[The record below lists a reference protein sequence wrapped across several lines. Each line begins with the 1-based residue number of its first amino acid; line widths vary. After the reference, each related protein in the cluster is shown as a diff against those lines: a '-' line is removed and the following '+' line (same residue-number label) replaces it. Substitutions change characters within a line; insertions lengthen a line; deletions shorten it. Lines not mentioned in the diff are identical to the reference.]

1 MENAYSKYLEG
12 KEIPNNIERDTS
24 PYAKYLSSE
33 EKEKFKLTTEGNRG
47 SNLTDKD
54 KTEPSEKSYDTNF
67 YSKYLKGKTTKDT
80 DLNPYSKYLSE
91 DTKKSNTYLKFISSL
106 SPLTNIAEK
115 TEDLVDDIDED
126 STNLKKIAYAAQLGF
141 FDTYRGGKQ
150 ILGIDAE
157 KMKADQ
163 KKLYEFMQDEDG
175 STNYGVA
182 AAYFGGAILDPAG
195 WLLPITKAKTL
206 YAAAKYG
213 FVNSGIIGALGYVD
227 EESILDTRGKQAA
240 ASAVGGTI
248 LGPVIT
254 GVTKKIKGEKVFTRE
269 SLGIPG
275 FDSPTIKVKSDTE
288 LQKIKL
294 QNEAGLKD
302 RNVVARKK
310 IEIDE
315 PETLKDIPTDKAK
328 LLRGPRLWFRE
339 NVVKAWEKNF
349 GKPALNYLTNG
360 EYGAETGAAA
370 TGAVIGY
377 ASGDEDTPITT
388 KFGRAFTGALLGAG
402 GIKGARMKTLTK
414 TFGKGEDDT
423 VEVSES
429 LLDFLGRQFVDG
441 YGLPKN
447 FKSMQAEAQGFSNHI
462 SMKFAYMAQK
472 IQKNLTPDEQKI
484 LINLLEGDTKLKV
497 APAKLQELSAQSRKL
512 INEMSQDYIDMG
524 LITKETFNK
533 NKNIYIKRS
542 YKGKL
547 ENRPFGEELK
557 HRGATDKTTLKEFDE
572 VYKKQKAYT
581 TTSQKVSKDGIFKE
595 AEGKKKLIKGH
606 KGWEILESSKVEM
619 QLITDKYNN
628 KIRLTKNKNKRSK
641 LISDKKKEL
650 DEMKINIR
658 WEYTK
663 PQRVG
668 LSEIE
673 DAAFA
678 IAETGRAGANSLSQ
692 YKFYD
697 SISKQDYTY
706 DSFAKVPKDLKK
718 VYQQIP
724 TTAIS
729 KTSSKLRYGNLAG
742 KYVPE
747 EVYKNLL
754 ATSAYYRKESSGFYK
769 GYRSLNS
776 YWKVSKTAWNPTVH
790 VNNVMSNVILHDL
803 VDADFKY
810 LLPAYK
816 ALTTHNKANKA
827 GKIQRS
833 ELVEAATKHG
843 VFDADLIT
851 TELKNIQA
859 SAKFPY
865 AMDDSVDPFTN
876 SVKMARNVYQDSVI
890 NGKLGLTKLTDWY
903 MFEDK
908 VFRLSVFQDRLSKG
922 WKIQD
927 AALDARKSFID
938 YNIDAPAIN
947 WMRNT
952 ITPFL
957 AYTYRI
963 IPILAETAIVRPW
976 KYAKYAALGYGLNK
990 MGDIVGGGDE
1000 DAERAVMPERKSGRF
1015 MNIGVLPFRNI
1026 KMPVLPDKDG
1036 NPLYMDFTRFVP
1048 GGDIMDLNGTLPGV
1062 PAPLQPSGGLA
1073 GEILFP
1079 LAGYDLFKQQKI
1091 KGLTGNYSEDWNVKF
1106 SAIANKLIPN
1116 IPFVPGT
1123 YSTKKIERARGG
1135 MESAFRPDQTE
1146 FYALAQSLGF
1156 KIERA
1161 DISKLTASKVFEL
1174 KRKITGYKEQISML
1188 RNKYKDGVINQ
1199 ETFTTKAEAIAEK
1212 IKSVAAKYQVKFDKA
1227 TYADTK
1233 EPFEDIKNLFEG
1245 KN

>member
-1 MENAYSKYLEG
+1 MADIFQGLPDLNTEAK
-12 KEIPNNIERDTS
+12 IPNNIEVTTDMFS
-24 PYAKYLSSE
+24 DLLPDE
-33 EKEKFKLTTEGNRG
+33 EKYKFKLTTEGNRG
-47 SNLTDKD
+47 SNLSDKD
-54 KTEPSEKSYDTNF
+54 KTEPGLFDDLPDIKSVE
-67 YSKYLKGKTTKDT
+67 SKKQSDIFDGLKLPEENKKNSGYLKA
-80 DLNPYSKYLSE
+80 LMA
-91 DTKKSNTYLKFISSL
+91 L
-106 SPLTNIAEK
+106 SPLTSIGEK
-115 TEDLVDDIDED
+115 TENLVNDIDED

-141 FDTYRGGKQ
+141 FDTYRGAKQ
-150 ILGIDAE
+150 ITGIDTE

-163 KKLYEFMQDEDG
+163 KKLYEFMENEDG

-227 EESILDTRGKQAA
+227 EESILDTRAKQAG
-240 ASAVGGTI
+240 ASAIGGTI

-269 SLGIPG
+269 NIGIPG
-275 FDSPTIKVKSDTE
+275 FDSPSIKVGADSE

-310 IEIDE
+310 IEIDDSE
-315 PETLKDIPTDKAK
+315 LIKDMPTDRSK
-328 LLRGPRLWFRE
+328 LLRGPKLWFRE
-339 NVVKAWEKNF
+339 NVVKAWENKV
-349 GKPALNYLTNG
+349 GKKTLNYLTNG
-360 EYGAETGAAA
+360 EYGAEAGAAG

-388 KFGRAFTGALLGAG
+388 KFSRAFTGALLGAG
-402 GIKGARMKTLTK
+402 GIKGARMKTFTK
-414 TFGKGEDDT
+414 TFGKGEDKT
-423 VEVSES
+423 EEVTES

-447 FKSMQAEAQGFSNHI
+447 FKGLKAEADGFAN
-462 SMKFAYMAQK
+462 SMGSKFTYMAQK

-484 LINLLEGDTKLKV
+484 LINLLEGDIKLKV
-497 APAKLQELSAQSRKL
+497 APAKLQELSQQSRKL
-512 INEMSQDYIDMG
+512 INEMAQDYIDMG
-524 LITKETFNK
+524 LITKETFNR

-542 YKGKL
+542 YRGKL
-547 ENRPFGEELK
+547 ENRPFAEELK
-557 HRGATDKTTLKEFDE
+557 HRGATQKTTIKEFDE
-572 VYKKQKAYT
+572 VYKGQQAYT

-606 KGWEILESSKVEM
+606 RGWEILESSKAEM
-619 QLITDKYNN
+619 QNITDKYNN
-628 KIRLTKNKNKRSK
+628 KIKLTRNKKK
-641 LISDKKKEL
+641 KAQLISDKKKEL
-650 DEMKINIR
+650 DEMQINIR
-658 WEYTK
+658 WDYTK

-668 LSEIE
+668 LGEIE
-673 DAAFA
+673 DAAYA
-678 IAETGRAGANSLSQ
+678 IAETGRAGSATLSQ
-692 YKFYD
+692 YRLFD
-697 SISKQDYTY
+697 SISKQGYVFDT
-706 DSFAKVPKDLKK
+706 FAKVPKDLKA
-718 VYQQIP
+718 VYKQIP
-724 TTAIS
+724 TTS
-729 KTSSKLRYGNLAG
+729 LGKTGGKLRYGNLAG
-742 KYVPE
+742 KYVPD
-747 EVYKNLL
+747 EVYKNLI
-754 ATSAYYRKESSGFYK
+754 ATNAYYRKSNFLK

-790 VNNVMSNVILHDL
+790 VNNVVSNVMLHDL

-810 LLPAYK
+810 LLPAWK
-816 ALTTHNKANKA
+816 ALMKHNKANKA
-827 GKIQRS
+827 GKMQKS
-833 ELVEAATKHG
+833 ELVEIATRYG
-843 VFDADLIT
+843 VFDVDLVS

-859 SAKFPY
+859 ASSAKFPY
-865 AMDDSVDPFTN
+865 TMDESVDAFNN
-876 SVKMARNVYQDSVI
+876 SVSMARNVFKDSVV
-890 NGKLGLTKLTDWY
+890 NGKLGLTKMTDWY
-903 MFEDK
+903 RFEDS

-922 WKIQD
+922 WKVQD

-952 ITPFL
+952 VTPFL

-990 MGDIVGGGDE
+990 LGDTVGGGDE

-1015 MNIGVLPFRNI
+1015 LNMGFLPFRNI
-1026 KMPVLPDKDG
+1026 KIPVSPDKNG

-1079 LAGYDLFKQQKI
+1079 LAGYDLFKQQEI
-1091 KGLTGNYSEDWNVKF
+1091 KGLTGNYSEDWNVKLK
-1106 SAIANKLIPN
+1106 AIASKLIPN

-1123 YSTKKIERARGG
+1123 YSTEKIKSTRLG
-1135 MESAFRPDQTE
+1135 MESGFRPDQTE
-1146 FYALAQSLGF
+1146 FTALAQSLGF

-1161 DISKLTASKVFEL
+1161 DISKLTAGKVFEL
-1174 KRKITGYKEQISML
+1174 KREITGYKEQISEL
-1188 RNKYKDGVINQ
+1188 RKRYTKGLINQ

-1212 IKSVAAKYQVKFDKA
+1212 IKLVAAKYQVKFDKA

>member
-1 MENAYSKYLEG
+1 MADIFQGLPDLNTEAK
-12 KEIPNNIERDTS
+12 IPNNIEVTTDMFS
-24 PYAKYLSSE
+24 DLLPDE
-33 EKEKFKLTTEGNRG
+33 EKYKFKLTTEGNRG
-47 SNLTDKD
+47 SNLSDKD
-54 KTEPSEKSYDTNF
+54 KTEPGLFDDLPDIKSVE
-67 YSKYLKGKTTKDT
+67 SKKQSDIFDGLKLPEENKKNSVYLKA
-80 DLNPYSKYLSE
+80 LM
-91 DTKKSNTYLKFISSL
+91 SL
-106 SPLTNIAEK
+106 SPLTGIAEK

-302 RNVVARKK
+302 RNVAARKK

-339 NVVKAWEKNF
+339 NVAKAYEKKF

-360 EYGAETGAAA
+360 EYGAEAGAAG

-402 GIKGARMKTLTK
+402 GIKGARMKTLTR
-414 TFGKGEDDT
+414 TFGKGEDKT
-423 VEVSES
+423 EEVSES

-497 APAKLQELSAQSRKL
+497 APVKLQELSAQSRKL

-524 LITKETFNK
+524 LITKETFNR

-542 YKGKL
+542 YRGKL

-628 KIRLTKNKNKRSK
+628 KIRLTKNKNKRLK
-641 LISDKKKEL
+641 LIADKKKEL
-650 DEMKINIR
+650 DEMQINIR

-706 DSFAKVPKDLKK
+706 DSFAKVPRDLKK
-718 VYQQIP
+718 VYKQIP

-729 KTSSKLRYGNLAG
+729 KTGGKLRYGNLAG

-754 ATSAYYRKESSGFYK
+754 ATSAYYRKESSGFFKSYK
-769 GYRSLNS
+769 SLNS

-810 LLPAYK
+810 LLPAYR

-876 SVKMARNVYQDSVI
+876 AVKMARNVYQDSVI

-908 VFRLSVFQDRLSKG
+908 VFRLSVFQDRLAKG

-1026 KMPVLPDKDG
+1026 KIPVLPDKDG

-1079 LAGYDLFKQQKI
+1079 LAGYDLFRQQKI
-1091 KGLTGNYSEDWNVKF
+1091 KGLTGNYSEDWMVKLE
-1106 SAIANKLIPN
+1106 AIKNKLIPN

>member
-1 MENAYSKYLEG
+1 MAGLFDDLIPKQEDIK
-12 KEIPNNIERDTS
+12 IPNNIEVNTGMFSDLL
-24 PYAKYLSSE
+24 PDE
-33 EKEKFKLTTEGNRG
+33 EKQKFKLTTEGNRG
-47 SNLTDKD
+47 FNLSDKD
-54 KTEPSEKSYDTNF
+54 KTEPGLFDDLKSSTIKNKESKSLFSDLIPEEK
-67 YSKYLKGKTTKDT
+67 
-80 DLNPYSKYLSE
+80 
-91 DTKKSNTYLKFISSL
+91 KKSNNYLKFVSSL
-106 SPLTNIAEK
+106 SPLTGIAER
-115 TEDLVDDIDED
+115 TEDLVDDTDED

-315 PETLKDIPTDKAK
+315 PETLKDIPTDKSK
-328 LLRGPRLWFRE
+328 LLRGPRLYFRE
-339 NVVKAWEKNF
+339 KIVKAWENKV
-349 GKPALNYLTNG
+349 GKPTLNYLSNG
-360 EYGAETGAAA
+360 EYGAEAGAAG

-388 KFGRAFTGALLGAG
+388 KFSRAFTGALLGAG
-402 GIKGARMKTLTK
+402 GIKALKMKTFTK
-414 TFGKGEDDT
+414 TFGKGEDKT
-423 VEVSES
+423 EEVSES
-429 LLDFLGRQFVDG
+429 LLDFMGRQFVDG

-447 FKSMQAEAQGFSNHI
+447 FKGLKAEADGFANHI
-462 SMKFAYMAQK
+462 GSKFTYMAQK
-472 IQKNLTPDEQKI
+472 IQKNLTSDEQKI
-484 LINLLEGDTKLKV
+484 LINLLEGDIKLKV
-497 APAKLQELSAQSRKL
+497 APVKLQELSQQSRKL
-512 INEMSQDYIDMG
+512 INEMAQDYIDMG
-524 LITKETFNK
+524 LITKETFNR
-533 NKNIYIKRS
+533 NKNIYVKRS
-542 YKGKL
+542 YRGKL
-547 ENRPFGEELK
+547 ENRPFAEELK
-557 HRGATDKTTLKEFDE
+557 HRGATQKTTIKEFDE
-572 VYKKQKAYT
+572 VYKSQKAYT

-595 AEGKKKLIKGH
+595 AEGKKKLINGH
-606 KGWEILESSKVEM
+606 KGWEILESSKAEM

-628 KIRLTKNKNKRSK
+628 KIRLTRNKNKKSK
-641 LISDKKKEL
+641 LIADKKKEL
-650 DEMKINIR
+650 DEMQINIR
-658 WEYTK
+658 WDYTK

-668 LSEIE
+668 LGEIE
-673 DAAFA
+673 DAAYA
-678 IAETGRAGANSLSQ
+678 IAETGRAGSSTLSQ
-692 YKFYD
+692 YRLFD
-697 SISKQDYTY
+697 SISKQGYVFDT
-706 DSFAKVPKDLKK
+706 FAKVPKNLKT
-718 VYQQIP
+718 VYKQIP
-724 TTAIS
+724 TTS
-729 KTSSKLRYGNLAG
+729 LGKTGGKLRYGNLAG
-742 KYVPE
+742 KYVPD
-747 EVYKNLL
+747 EVYKNLI
-754 ATSAYYRKESSGFYK
+754 ATNAYYRKSNFLK

-790 VNNVMSNVILHDL
+790 VNNVVSNVMLHDL

-810 LLPAYK
+810 LLPAWK
-816 ALTTHNKANKA
+816 ALMKHNKANKA
-827 GKIQRS
+827 GKMQKS
-833 ELVEAATKHG
+833 ELVEMATRYG
-843 VFDADLIT
+843 VFDVDLVS

-859 SAKFPY
+859 VSSAKFPY
-865 AMDDSVDPFTN
+865 TMDESVDAFNNSVNMAKNIYKDSV
-876 SVKMARNVYQDSVI
+876 V
-890 NGKLGLTKLTDWY
+890 NGKLGLTRMTEWY
-903 MFEDK
+903 RFEDS
-908 VFRLSVFQDRLSKG
+908 VFRLSVFQDRLAKG
-922 WKIQD
+922 WKVQD

-990 MGDIVGGGDE
+990 LGDTVGGGDE
-1000 DAERAVMPERKSGRF
+1000 DAERAVASERKSGRF
-1015 MNIGVLPFRNI
+1015 LNMGFLPFRNI
-1026 KMPVLPDKDG
+1026 KMPVLPDKNG

-1079 LAGYDLFKQQKI
+1079 LAGYDLFRQQKI
-1091 KGLTGNYSEDWNVKF
+1091 KGLTGNYSEDWNVKLK
-1106 SAIANKLIPN
+1106 AIASKLIPN

-1123 YSTKKIERARGG
+1123 YSTEKIKSTRLG

-1146 FYALAQSLGF
+1146 FTALAQSLGF

-1161 DISKLTASKVFEL
+1161 DISKLTAGKVFEL
-1174 KRKITGYKEQISML
+1174 KRKITGYKEQISVL
-1188 RNKYKDGVINQ
+1188 RKRYTRGLINQ

-1212 IKSVAAKYQVKFDKA
+1212 IKLVAAKYQVKFDKA

-1233 EPFEDIKNLFEG
+1233 EPFEDIKNLFEK

>member
-1 MENAYSKYLEG
+1 MADIFQGLPDLNTEAK
-12 KEIPNNIERDTS
+12 IPNNIEVTTDMFS
-24 PYAKYLSSE
+24 DLLPDE
-33 EKEKFKLTTEGNRG
+33 EKYKFKLTTEGNRG
-47 SNLTDKD
+47 SNLSDKD
-54 KTEPSEKSYDTNF
+54 KTEPGLFDDLPDIKSVE
-67 YSKYLKGKTTKDT
+67 SKKQSDIFDGLKLPEENKKNSVYLKA
-80 DLNPYSKYLSE
+80 LMA
-91 DTKKSNTYLKFISSL
+91 I

-115 TEDLVDDIDED
+115 TEDLVNDIDED

-141 FDTYRGGKQ
+141 FDTYRGAKQ
-150 ILGIDAE
+150 ITGIDTE

-163 KKLYEFMQDEDG
+163 KKLYEFMENEDG

-227 EESILDTRGKQAA
+227 EESILDTRSKQAG
-240 ASAVGGTI
+240 ASAIGGTI

-269 SLGIPG
+269 NIGIPG
-275 FDSPTIKVKSDTE
+275 FDSPSIKVGADSE

-310 IEIDE
+310 IEIDDSE
-315 PETLKDIPTDKAK
+315 LIKDMPTDRSK
-328 LLRGPRLWFRE
+328 LLRGPKLWFRE
-339 NVVKAWEKNF
+339 NVVKAWENKV
-349 GKPALNYLTNG
+349 GKKTLNYLTNG
-360 EYGAETGAAA
+360 EYGAEAGAAG

-388 KFGRAFTGALLGAG
+388 KFSRAFTGALLGAG
-402 GIKGARMKTLTK
+402 GIKGARMKTFTK
-414 TFGKGEDDT
+414 TFGKGEDKT
-423 VEVSES
+423 EEVTES

-447 FKSMQAEAQGFSNHI
+447 FKGLKAEADGFAN
-462 SMKFAYMAQK
+462 SMGSKFTYMAQK

-484 LINLLEGDTKLKV
+484 LINLLEGDIKLKV
-497 APAKLQELSAQSRKL
+497 APAKLQELSQQSRKL
-512 INEMSQDYIDMG
+512 INEMAQDYIDMG
-524 LITKETFNK
+524 LITKETFNR

-542 YKGKL
+542 YRGKL
-547 ENRPFGEELK
+547 ENRPFAEELK
-557 HRGATDKTTLKEFDE
+557 HRGATQKTTIKEFDE
-572 VYKKQKAYT
+572 VYKGQQAYT

-606 KGWEILESSKVEM
+606 RGWEILESSKAEM
-619 QLITDKYNN
+619 QNITDKYNN
-628 KIRLTKNKNKRSK
+628 KIKLTRNKKK
-641 LISDKKKEL
+641 KAQLISDKKKEL
-650 DEMKINIR
+650 DEMQINIR
-658 WEYTK
+658 WDYTK

-668 LSEIE
+668 LGEIE
-673 DAAFA
+673 DAAYA
-678 IAETGRAGANSLSQ
+678 IAETGRAGSATLSQ
-692 YKFYD
+692 YRLFD
-697 SISKQDYTY
+697 SISKQGYVFDT
-706 DSFAKVPKDLKK
+706 FAKVPKDLKA
-718 VYQQIP
+718 VYKQIP
-724 TTAIS
+724 TTS
-729 KTSSKLRYGNLAG
+729 LGKTGGKLRYGNLAG
-742 KYVPE
+742 KYVPD
-747 EVYKNLL
+747 EVYKNLI
-754 ATSAYYRKESSGFYK
+754 ATNAYYRKSNFLK

-790 VNNVMSNVILHDL
+790 VNNVVSNVMLHDL

-810 LLPAYK
+810 LLPAWK
-816 ALTTHNKANKA
+816 ALMKHNKANKA
-827 GKIQRS
+827 GKMQKS
-833 ELVEAATKHG
+833 ELVEIATRYG
-843 VFDADLIT
+843 VFDVDLVS

-859 SAKFPY
+859 ASSAKFPY
-865 AMDDSVDPFTN
+865 TMDESVDAFNN
-876 SVKMARNVYQDSVI
+876 SVSMARNVFKDSVV
-890 NGKLGLTKLTDWY
+890 NGKLGLTKMTDWY
-903 MFEDK
+903 RFEDS

-922 WKIQD
+922 WKVQD

-952 ITPFL
+952 VTPFL

-990 MGDIVGGGDE
+990 LGDTVGGGDE

-1015 MNIGVLPFRNI
+1015 LNMGFLPFRNI
-1026 KMPVLPDKDG
+1026 KIPVSPDKNG

-1079 LAGYDLFKQQKI
+1079 LAGYDLFKQQEI
-1091 KGLTGNYSEDWNVKF
+1091 KGLTGNYSEDWNVKLK
-1106 SAIANKLIPN
+1106 AIASKLIPN

-1123 YSTKKIERARGG
+1123 YSTEKIKSTRLG
-1135 MESAFRPDQTE
+1135 MESGFRPDQTE
-1146 FYALAQSLGF
+1146 FTALAQSLGF

-1161 DISKLTASKVFEL
+1161 DISKLTAGKVFEL
-1174 KRKITGYKEQISML
+1174 KREITGYKEQISEL
-1188 RNKYKDGVINQ
+1188 RKRYTKGLINQ

-1212 IKSVAAKYQVKFDKA
+1212 IKLVAAKYQVKFDKA

>member
-1 MENAYSKYLEG
+1 MAGLFDDLIPKQEDIK
-12 KEIPNNIERDTS
+12 IPNNIEVNTGMFSDLL
-24 PYAKYLSSE
+24 PDE
-33 EKEKFKLTTEGNRG
+33 EKQKFKLTTEGNRG
-47 SNLTDKD
+47 SNLSDKD
-54 KTEPSEKSYDTNF
+54 KTEPGLFDDLKSSTIKNKESKSLFSDLIPEEK
-67 YSKYLKGKTTKDT
+67 
-80 DLNPYSKYLSE
+80 
-91 DTKKSNTYLKFISSL
+91 KKSNNYLKFVSSL
-106 SPLTNIAEK
+106 SPLTGIAER
-115 TEDLVDDIDED
+115 TEDLVDDVDED

-141 FDTYRGGKQ
+141 FDTYRGAKQ
-150 ILGIDAE
+150 ITGIDTE

-163 KKLYEFMQDEDG
+163 KKLYEFMENEDG

-227 EESILDTRGKQAA
+227 EESILDTRAKQAG
-240 ASAVGGTI
+240 ASAIGGTI

-269 SLGIPG
+269 NIGIPG
-275 FDSPTIKVKSDTE
+275 FDSPSIKVGADSE

-315 PETLKDIPTDKAK
+315 PETLKDIPTDKSK
-328 LLRGPRLWFRE
+328 LLRGPRLYFRE
-339 NVVKAWEKNF
+339 KIVKAWENKV
-349 GKPALNYLTNG
+349 GKPTLNYLSNG
-360 EYGAETGAAA
+360 EYGAEAGAAG

-388 KFGRAFTGALLGAG
+388 KFSRAFTGALLGAG
-402 GIKGARMKTLTK
+402 GIKALKMKTFTK
-414 TFGKGEDDT
+414 TFGKGEDKT
-423 VEVSES
+423 EEVSES
-429 LLDFLGRQFVDG
+429 LLDFMGRQFVDG

-447 FKSMQAEAQGFSNHI
+447 FKGLKAEADGFANHI
-462 SMKFAYMAQK
+462 GSKFTYMAQK
-472 IQKNLTPDEQKI
+472 IQKNLTSDEQKI
-484 LINLLEGDTKLKV
+484 LINLLEGDIKLKV
-497 APAKLQELSAQSRKL
+497 APVKLQELSQQSRKL
-512 INEMSQDYIDMG
+512 INEMAQDYIDMG
-524 LITKETFNK
+524 LITKETFNR
-533 NKNIYIKRS
+533 NKNIYVKRS
-542 YKGKL
+542 YRGKL
-547 ENRPFGEELK
+547 ENRPFAEELK
-557 HRGATDKTTLKEFDE
+557 HRGATQKTTIKEFDE
-572 VYKKQKAYT
+572 VYKSQKAYT

-595 AEGKKKLIKGH
+595 AEGKKKLINGH
-606 KGWEILESSKVEM
+606 KGWEILESSKAEM

-628 KIRLTKNKNKRSK
+628 KIRLTRNKNKKSK
-641 LISDKKKEL
+641 LIADKKKEL
-650 DEMKINIR
+650 DEMQINIR

-678 IAETGRAGANSLSQ
+678 IAETGRAGASSLSQ

-706 DSFAKVPKDLKK
+706 DSFAKVPRDLKK
-718 VYQQIP
+718 VYKQIP

-729 KTSSKLRYGNLAG
+729 KTGNKLRYGNLAG

-754 ATSAYYRKESSGFYK
+754 STSAYYRKESSGFFKSYK
-769 GYRSLNS
+769 SLNS

-833 ELVEAATKHG
+833 QLVEAATKHG

-908 VFRLSVFQDRLSKG
+908 VFRLSVFQDRLAKG

-1026 KMPVLPDKDG
+1026 KMPVLPDKNG

-1079 LAGYDLFKQQKI
+1079 LAGYDLFRQQKI
-1091 KGLTGNYSEDWNVKF
+1091 KGLTGNYSEDWNVKLK
-1106 SAIANKLIPN
+1106 AIASKLIPN

-1123 YSTKKIERARGG
+1123 YSTEKIKSTRLG

-1146 FYALAQSLGF
+1146 FTALAQSLGF

-1161 DISKLTASKVFEL
+1161 DISKLTAGKVFEL
-1174 KRKITGYKEQISML
+1174 KRKITGYKEQISVL
-1188 RNKYKDGVINQ
+1188 RKRYTRGLINQ

-1212 IKSVAAKYQVKFDKA
+1212 IKLVAAKYQVKFDKA

-1233 EPFEDIKNLFEG
+1233 EPFEDIKNLFEK